1 MSTPSDQNPPQHHTH
16 TVHYQQQ
23 PVQPVYMTTPAPAAQ
38 PYPQN
43 GMATAG
49 LVLGIVATAIALIP
63 FGIFF
68 IWPASILAIIFGAI
82 GHNKANQ
89 GWSTK
94 KRQSII
100 GWVLGIVSMVIA
112 PVILWMFL
120 AIGIMGSA
128 GMADACPDT
137 PAVAEPCDIY

>member
-1 MSTPSDQNPPQHHTH
+1 MSTPQPPEGGYHPPA
-16 TVHYQQQ
+16 YYS
-23 PVQPVYMTTPAPAAQ
+23 QPVYMAPAQ

-49 LVLGIVATAIALIP
+49 LTLGIIAVIIAMIP
-63 FGIFF
+63 FGLFF

-94 KRQSII
+94 KRESMI
-100 GWVLGIVSMVIA
+100 GWILGIVSIVVA
-112 PVILWMFL
+112 PFFFWLYVAVLF
-120 AIGIMGSA
+120 AASTPVAPTGSF
-128 GMADACPDT
+128 DACPDT
-137 PAVAEPCDIY
+137 PALVQPCDIY